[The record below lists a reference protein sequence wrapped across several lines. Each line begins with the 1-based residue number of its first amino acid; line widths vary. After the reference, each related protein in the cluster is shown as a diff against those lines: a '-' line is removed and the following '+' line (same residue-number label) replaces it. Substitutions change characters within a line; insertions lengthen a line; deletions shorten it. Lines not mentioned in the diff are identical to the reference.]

1 MFNYVVASMH
11 DFGYKRGGSFCQLKK
26 KRLVAYVC
34 WPEPRVGAGR
44 VGVGAM
50 AVAER
55 VAREI
60 MGCCTQRHLLACRRS
75 LPLEPM
81 RSTRKTDLIND
92 LVALCECPSR
102 RHSIFSHLLA
112 SWQVQVLRVFIARLR
127 ALGCMIEIGPA
138 HRQQDLVAA
147 IINTQEY
154 APSRLGRSRGV
165 CPSPRPA
172 ESKGLSAHHCA
183 PPSPREEPASSTPA
197 GTTALVAF
205 DSAADPVKMG
215 RKLARGWAKRWLK
228 FCKKK
233 ERKTKTEEM
242 VTNPAGHRSLWS

>member
-1 MFNYVVASMH
+1 
-11 DFGYKRGGSFCQLKK
+11 
-26 KRLVAYVC
+26 
-34 WPEPRVGAGR
+34 
-44 VGVGAM
+44 M
-50 AVAER
+50 ALAER
-55 VAREI
+55 IAREI
-60 MGCCTQRHLLACRRS
+60 MDCCTQKDLLPCRRS
-75 LPLEPM
+75 LLLDPM
-81 RSTRKTDLIND
+81 RSKHKTDLIND

-102 RHSIFSHLLA
+102 RHSIFTHLLA
-112 SWQVQVLRVFIARLR
+112 SWQVQELRVFIARLR
-127 ALGCMIEIGPA
+127 ALRCMIEIGPA

-172 ESKGLSAHHCA
+172 ESKGRSAHHCA

-233 ERKTKTEEM
+233 GRKKRNGSESRGPYKAPGRNM
-242 VTNPAGHRSLWS
+242 GQQ

>member
-1 MFNYVVASMH
+1 
-11 DFGYKRGGSFCQLKK
+11 
-26 KRLVAYVC
+26 
-34 WPEPRVGAGR
+34 
-44 VGVGAM
+44 M
-50 AVAER
+50 ALAER
-55 VAREI
+55 IAREI
-60 MGCCTQRHLLACRRS
+60 IDCCTQKDLLLCRRS
-75 LPLEPM
+75 LLLDPM
-81 RSTRKTDLIND
+81 RSKRKTDLIND

-112 SWQVQVLRVFIARLR
+112 SWQVQELRVFIARLR

-172 ESKGLSAHHCA
+172 ESKGRSAHHCA

-228 FCKKK
+228 FCKK
-233 ERKTKTEEM
+233 RKMAANPGGHTKRLGGAWGNN
-242 VTNPAGHRSLWS
+242 VCR

>member
-1 MFNYVVASMH
+1 
-11 DFGYKRGGSFCQLKK
+11 
-26 KRLVAYVC
+26 
-34 WPEPRVGAGR
+34 
-44 VGVGAM
+44 M
-50 AVAER
+50 ALAER
-55 VAREI
+55 IAREI
-60 MGCCTQRHLLACRRS
+60 MDCCTQKDLLLCRRS
-75 LPLEPM
+75 LLLDPM
-81 RSTRKTDLIND
+81 RSKRKTDLIND
-92 LVALCECPSR
+92 LVALSECPSR

-112 SWQVQVLRVFIARLR
+112 SWQVQELRVFIARLR

-154 APSRLGRSRGV
+154 APSKLGRSRGV

-172 ESKGLSAHHCA
+172 ESKGRSAHHCA

-233 ERKTKTEEM
+233 EEKEMAANPRGHTKRLGGAWGNN
-242 VTNPAGHRSLWS
+242 VCR